1 VTRTVGGRY
10 RLYEFL
16 AGGDTGEVW
25 QALDLGTDR
34 TVAVKLL
41 YPDLAADPRLVDR
54 FVRARA
60 QLTMLWHPSIAR
72 LLDIVVEEG
81 TLALV
86 TDLAP
91 GADLGRRLAR
101 EGPLDAAGASA
112 VGAAVADALSAGHQ
126 LGVVHGDIKPTNVV
140 IPPRGQGPATVTDF
154 SVMLLVRAGRRY
166 PEPFERLKYRAPEV
180 TDGAVPM
187 PSSDVYA
194 LGAMLA
200 EMLPGNSPARLRM
213 IADECVRPDPGAR
226 PSAAEVG
233 HELGTLAT
241 RLESAQVA
249 VGSPARAAI
258 GAGPTRTRGQGRSG
272 ARGPAWL
279 FGSPARMAI
288 VFGLALVAVL
298 AAFAVTRPWEPASEQ
313 GDGARTATGS
323 PGGAASATG
332 SSKAP
337 PLPAAAGAHTRE
349 GGAAYVRYW
358 FALLNH
364 AQGAGDTAALRE
376 ASGPGC
382 RECEGVVET
391 VDTAYGDGGSMRGGV
406 YVVRNVATNGLFTLD
421 SPIYEATLD
430 RSPRATLDRTGVER
444 ESLTGLTVANCM
456 VSLSWTSDRWRVA
469 GVPTAGCIA

>member
-54 FVRARA
+54 FVRARS

-81 TLALV
+81 TLALI

-91 GADLGRRLAR
+91 GVDLSRRLAR
-101 EGPLDAAGASA
+101 EGPLDAGRVSA
-112 VGAAVADALSAGHQ
+112 VGAAVADALSGAHQ
-126 LGVVHGDIKPTNVV
+126 LGVVHGDIKPSNVV
-140 IPPRGQGPATVTDF
+140 VPARGQGPACVTDF

-180 TDGAVPM
+180 TDGAIPVP
-187 PSSDVYA
+187 PSDVYA
-194 LGAMLA
+194 LGAMLT
-200 EMLPGNSPARLRM
+200 EMLPGNPPARLRM
-213 IADECVRPDPGAR
+213 IAEECVRPDPGAR
-226 PSAAEVG
+226 PSAAEIG

-241 RLESAQVA
+241 RLESAPVTP
-249 VGSPARAAI
+249 VSHAAI
-258 GAGPTRTRGQGRSG
+258 GAAPARTRSQGRSG
-272 ARGPAWL
+272 RRGPAWL

-288 VFGLALVAVL
+288 AFGVALALVL
-298 AAFAVTRPWEPASEQ
+298 GAFAVTRPWEPASDQ
-313 GDGARTATGS
+313 GGDGGRAPGGS

-332 SSKAP
+332 TSKAP

-349 GGAAYVRYW
+349 GGAAFVRYW
-358 FALLNH
+358 FGLLNY
-364 AQGAGDTAALRE
+364 AQGMGDSAPVRAA
-376 ASGPGC
+376 AGPGC
-382 RECEGVVET
+382 RECGRVVEAI
-391 VDTAYGDGGSMRGGV
+391 DTAYGDGGSMRGGV
-406 YVVRNVATNGLFTLD
+406 YVVRNVATNGLFTLS
-421 SPIYEATLD
+421 SPIFEATID

-444 ESLTGLTVANCM
+444 ESLAGLTVANCM
-456 VSLSWTSDRWRVA
+456 VSLAWTSDRWRVA